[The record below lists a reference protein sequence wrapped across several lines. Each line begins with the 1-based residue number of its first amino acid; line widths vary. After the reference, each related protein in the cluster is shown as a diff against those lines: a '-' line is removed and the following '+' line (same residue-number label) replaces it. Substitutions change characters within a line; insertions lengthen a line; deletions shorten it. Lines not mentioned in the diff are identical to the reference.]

1 MKIFINLF
9 IVIFSFCIFASNEK
23 HIQQLKIDKMHCEKC
38 ADQISTSIMD
48 EISPSSVNINVS
60 TNQLIIIDDEPV
72 PTKSILSIIKR
83 LGYGVSFNK
92 DYRIKVKVDGIVC
105 SFCIIGIKKNF
116 EKIKSVTDVDFDLD
130 KGVLN
135 LITSD
140 DHSLTNDK
148 IREIF
153 LDAGY
158 EVKQIDR

>member
-1 MKIFINLF
+1 MKIFIYLF
-9 IVIFSFCIFASNEK
+9 MVIFSFCVFASNEK

-38 ADQISTSIMD
+38 VDQISTSIMD

-60 TNQLIIIDDEPV
+60 SNQLIIIDDEPV

-83 LGYGVSFNK
+83 LGYAVNFK
-92 DYRIKVKVDGIVC
+92 QDHTIKVKVDGIVC

-116 EKIKSVTDVDFDLD
+116 EKIKSVIDVDFDLEN
-130 KGVLN
+130 GVLN
-135 LITSD
+135 LTISD
-140 DHSLTNDK
+140 EDSLTNET
-148 IREIF
+148 INEIF